1 MRRLVGIGIFLMLP
15 FLAKAQDELLVLNYW
30 NYHNEHSLLYK
41 HLCNRAFGQLQ
52 NRKAEISQLKTKQD
66 WQKRQTLVKQKLQE
80 AIGVFPEKTPLN
92 AVVTGTIERE
102 GITVEK
108 LYFESFPNYYVTA
121 ALFLPAGRRENLP
134 AIVYCSG
141 HSENGF
147 RSQSYQQIILNYAKK
162 GFAVLAFDPIGQGE
176 RIQYPKSQSPQYFF
190 QRFGPTHEHSYG
202 GSPAFLL
209 GGSPALYFVWDGIR
223 AVDYLLSRKE
233 IDKNRIGIAGR
244 SGGGTQSAYIAA
256 VDARILAAA
265 PECYVTSF
273 DKLLRSMGPQDAEQ
287 NLFHTFDKGLDMADL
302 LEVRAPKPT
311 LMVTT
316 TRDIF
321 SIEGAREVFDEAKIA
336 YRNLG
341 AEPHLTMVEDDAGH
355 ASTKK
360 NREVSYAFFQKYLQN
375 PGSNEDREVAFFSDE
390 ELFVTPTGNVYS
402 SLKGETLFSLIQKDS
417 FRRLKETTKIQPYAL
432 TAKVA
437 SLMNFV
443 PPKPE
448 KKSLFSGRLVREG
461 YVIEKYLVAGLG
473 DYYLPI
479 LWFKPQKTN
488 NKIVLYL
495 NTKGKGAVAQH
506 GGIAEQLS
514 KEGYNVV
521 LPDLSGAGELAN
533 GYIKGGDSFIDSTS
547 LNLWYTSILTNKSL
561 VGIRAEEIQLITEF
575 IKKMSGISSITAI
588 ASGVFSTD
596 LLHAAVVTKAFEQV
610 ALLNGLVSYR
620 SIVEQE
626 HYRTQFM
633 PSVVAGAL
641 PFYDLPDLV
650 KVLAPRRIFLQGVV
664 DAANQPMDKQTV
676 EQIYADAI
684 QVHSNHKSLQID
696 QATQADQQMRELL
709 TWLRSN
715 KN

>member
-1 MRRLVGIGIFLMLP
+1 MGIFLMLSV
-15 FLAKAQDELLVLNYW
+15 LAKAQDELLVLNYW
-30 NYHNEHSLLYK
+30 NYHNEESRLLYK
-41 HLCNRAFGQLQ
+41 YLCNRAFGQLQ
-52 NRKAEISQLKTKQD
+52 NRKEKISQLKTKQD

-80 AIGVFPEKTPLN
+80 AIGLFPEKTPLKS
-92 AVVTGTIERE
+92 VVTGTIERE

-108 LYFESFPNYYVTA
+108 LYFESLPNYYVTA
-121 ALFLPAGRRENLP
+121 ALFLPAGKRENLP

-147 RSQSYQQIILNYAKK
+147 RSQSYQQIILNYAQK

-176 RIQYPKSQSPQYFF
+176 RIQYPKAKSPQYFF

-202 GSPAFLL
+202 GSPAFLS
-209 GGSPALYFVWDGIR
+209 GVSPALYFVWDGIR

-233 IDKNRIGIAGR
+233 IDKSRIGIAGR

-256 VDARILAAA
+256 VDTRILAAA

-321 SIEGAREVFDEAKIA
+321 SIEGAREVFDEAKVA

-341 AEPHLTMVEDDAGH
+341 AEPDLMMVEDDAGH

-360 NREVSYAFFQKYLQN
+360 NREASYAFFQKYLQN
-375 PGSNEDREVAFFSDE
+375 PGSNEDTKVSFFSDE

-402 SLKGETLFSLIQKDS
+402 SLKGETLFSLIQKES
-417 FRRLKETTKIQPYAL
+417 FRRLKEQPKVLPNAL
-432 TAKVA
+432 PTKVA

-443 PPKPE
+443 SPKSE
-448 KKSLFSGRLVREG
+448 KKSLFSGRLIREG
-461 YVIEKYLVAGLG
+461 YVIEKYLVVGPG
-473 DYYLPI
+473 DYYLPV

-488 NKIVLYL
+488 NKIVLYI
-495 NTKGKGAVAQH
+495 NTKGKGVVAQN
-506 GGIAEQLS
+506 GGVAEQLV
-514 KEGYNVV
+514 KEGYEVV
-521 LPDLSGAGELAN
+521 LPDLSGAGELSN

-575 IKKMSGISSITAI
+575 MKKKSGTSSITAI
-588 ASGVFSTD
+588 ASGTFSTD

-610 ALLNGLVSYR
+610 ALLHGLISYR

-626 HYRTQFM
+626 HYRTKFI

-650 KVLAPRRIFLQGVV
+650 KVLAPRRIFVQGVV
-664 DAANQPMDKQTV
+664 DAADQPVDTQTT
-676 EQIYADAI
+676 EQMYADAI
-684 QVHSNHKSLQID
+684 QAHSNHKSLEIG
-696 QATQADQQMRELL
+696 QATQADEQMRELL
-709 TWLRSN
+709 GWLRSD